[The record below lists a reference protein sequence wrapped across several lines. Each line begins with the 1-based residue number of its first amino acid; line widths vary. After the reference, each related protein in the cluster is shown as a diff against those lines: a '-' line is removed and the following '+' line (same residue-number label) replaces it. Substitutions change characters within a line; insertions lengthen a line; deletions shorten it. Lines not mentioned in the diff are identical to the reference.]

1 MKRRPIM
8 AFANYENGVHGPFT
22 DLGQRAERMD
32 NPLIREGAG
41 QGRNDFAL
49 VSQEVCVRRR
59 IALRR
64 LRRRDW

>member
-32 NPLIREGAG
+32 NPLIRRVLDRAETTSPWCHRRSVLGAG
-41 QGRNDFAL
+41 
-49 VSQEVCVRRR
+49 
-59 IALRR
+59 LRCEGCGA
-64 LRRRDW
+64 DW